1 MNIPPPA
8 VRAGHPY
15 HMHDAIYAQPGALR
29 LVGRGNEAALAAA
42 ATSLASASHVVL
54 TGTGSSW
61 HAALIGARL
70 LARGGRLGPRVHA
83 TFGGELADYGVPRE
97 AGAAVL
103 GITHRGTRS
112 VADALASAR
121 AAGLATV
128 AVTARAV
135 SGLDAE
141 HVLRTVERETS
152 DTHTVSY
159 TATLGVL
166 AMLAAAVGKDDALG
180 RAVDALPDQIA
191 LLLGQESWEDIAARF
206 GRRRRFW
213 FIGAGPNHAT
223 ALEGALKLT
232 EAAAIAAIGLDAEQ
246 FVHGPWTAVER
257 EDVVVVIAPPGPS
270 HARCVTAARVAK
282 AAGADILTLG
292 AEGDRDVAALA
303 AETIALPEVDELL
316 SPIAAIVPLQLFA
329 YHVALGHRRNPD
341 SRPLRA

>member
-1 MNIPPPA
+1 MTTPA
-8 VRAGHPY
+8 PAARAGHPY

-42 ATSLASASHVVL
+42 ATSLAGASHVLL

-61 HAALIGARL
+61 HAALIGALL

-83 TFGGELADYGVPRE
+83 TFGGELADYGIPRDT
-97 AGAAVL
+97 GVAVL

-112 VADALASAR
+112 VADALASSR

-128 AVTARAV
+128 ALTAKGV

-141 HVLRTVERETS
+141 HVLRTVEREMS

-206 GRRRRFW
+206 GSRRQFW

-232 EAAAIAAIGLDAEQ
+232 EAAAVPAIGLDAEQ
-246 FVHGPWTAVER
+246 FVHGPWIALER
-257 EDVVVVIAPPGPS
+257 DDVVVVIAPPGPS
-270 HARCVTAARVAK
+270 HPRCVAAARVAK
-282 AAGADILTLG
+282 AAGATILALG
-292 AEGDRDVAALA
+292 AEGDRDLTALA
-303 AETIALPEVDELL
+303 AETIALPEADELL
-316 SPIAAIVPLQLFA
+316 SPIAAIVPLQLLA
-329 YHVALGHRRNPD
+329 YHVALGRGRNPD
-341 SRPLRA
+341 GRPLPA